1 MDKIF
6 EKLGIY
12 DFMGVWGP
20 GAIFCICTS
29 ITFPEIVNTLSEKLK
44 MSSNWLYVLL
54 YIGIA
59 YLFGVLFHEIGKWL
73 CDKITYFFDYEQYY
87 DIKKLNLKSNVNSC
101 VFTPRS
107 LQYRYRKILKDC
119 GVSPAKP
126 FDRVYSD
133 LKYKQNI
140 DMKRLNLYHSVYG
153 LSRGLF
159 IAAIVHFILTIVFLC
174 KEKVCPFCEFNKLS
188 FYFFVD
194 ILLMYIFFCRTVRY
208 FISWVMNTYIQHS
221 LLFKNY

>member
-1 MDKIF
+1 
-6 EKLGIY
+6 
-12 DFMGVWGP
+12 MGVWGP

-29 ITFPEIVNTLSEKLK
+29 VTFPELVNTLSERLK

-73 CDKITYFFDYEQYY
+73 CDKIPYFDHDRYY
-87 DIKKLNLKSNVNSC
+87 DISKLNLKSNVNSC

-107 LQYRYRKILKDC
+107 LQYRYRKVLNDC
-119 GVSPAKP
+119 GVSPSKP
-126 FDRVYSD
+126 FDRAYSD
-133 LKYKQNI
+133 LKYNQNI

-159 IAAIVHFILTIVFLC
+159 IAAIAHCILTIFFLF
-174 KEKVCPFCEFNKLS
+174 KEEVCSFCEFNKLS
-188 FYFFVD
+188 AYFFVD
-194 ILLMYIFFCRTVRY
+194 ILLMYIFFCRTLRY

-221 LLFKNY
+221 LLFKKY